1 MKRIEDTFNFIA
13 DRAAE
18 LDRVL
23 ASSGRPALDVVA
35 DFLVKRFRETV
46 PSTVYEAFSRTTGYA
61 VQSLQ
66 NAVCVCR
73 KYPKKGRPLVLT
85 VDHLSVLAGADI
97 APTAL
102 NWWADKIVSEN
113 LTVRG
118 LRALLGSR
126 A

>member
-23 ASSGRPALDVVA
+23 TSSGRPALDVVA
-35 DFLVKRFRETV
+35 DFLVKRFPETV
-46 PSTVYEAFSRTTGYA
+46 PGTVYEAFSRTTGYA

-73 KYPKKGRPLVLT
+73 KYPKKGRPAVLT

-102 NWWADKIVSEN
+102 SWWADKIVSEN